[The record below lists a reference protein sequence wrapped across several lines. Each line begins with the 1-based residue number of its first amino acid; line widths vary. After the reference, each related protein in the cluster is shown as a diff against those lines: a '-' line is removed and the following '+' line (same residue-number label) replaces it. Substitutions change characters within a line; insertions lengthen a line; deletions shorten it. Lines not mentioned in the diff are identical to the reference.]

1 MNVARFWWGWVAGT
15 VVVFLVFW
23 GLLVVLDLEP
33 RPGPLLL
40 LVALVMAVL
49 ALVNLNVTTE
59 ATTWDVHASQPVA
72 GPGQDTRLAMYARV
86 LSGHLDSRDPD
97 PQLRDRLAEL
107 AAARLRQRHG
117 VGLTDPAAT
126 GLLGPDVL
134 AILTQAPRRL
144 GRGEIENA
152 VRRIEEL

>member
-1 MNVARFWWGWVAGT
+1 MSVARFWWGWLAATAVACG
-15 VVVFLVFW
+15 VFW
-23 GLLVVLDLEP
+23 GLLVVLGTDP
-33 RPGPLLL
+33 RPGPLFL

-49 ALVNLNVTTE
+49 ALVNLNVTTD
-59 ATTWDVHASQPVA
+59 ATTWDVHASQASA

-97 PQLRDRLAEL
+97 AQLRDRLAEL

-117 VGLTDPAAT
+117 IGLDDAAAT
-126 GLLGPDVL
+126 GLLGPEVV
-134 AILTQAPRRL
+134 AILTGAPRRL